1 MYKKYKTIGIDL
13 DNTVWNLGETVV
25 NQINKKYNLDI
36 DYNDCPYN
44 LDETF
49 NKYPQIT
56 DDINDLYYDAIAYVQ
71 IYKHALTA
79 IEYLKK
85 EYGATI

>member
-1 MYKKYKTIGIDL
+1 MFPIITIGIDL

-25 NQINKKYNLDI
+25 NQINKKYNLNI

-49 NKYPQIT
+49 DKYP
-56 DDINDLYYDAIAYVQ
+56 
-71 IYKHALTA
+71 
-79 IEYLKK
+79 
-85 EYGATI
+85 